1 MKSKASAPGKV
12 ILFGEH
18 FVVYGVKAILCA
30 IDKRITV
37 IAEKTKERKI
47 SVKSNIGKLELEKN
61 TPLSEINSPLKPFY
75 YLANKI
81 IRNHETGIKIIVKSD
96 IPSGVGLGSSSAC
109 CVAGAAAISRLF
121 TDTTKE
127 EILKL
132 AIEAEKTIFQNTSGA
147 DCTVCTYGGIMEYDK
162 KNGFTKIESQPNF
175 HLVIANSNI
184 EHSTETVVAGV
195 KKFKEKNEVEFST
208 LCKNESEL
216 IEDVLKAL
224 DENNIEEIGNKVIQ
238 NQQYLE
244 EIGISNN
251 KLRDMIKIGKN
262 GSFGAKITGAGGGGC
277 IFALT
282 DKLNLDNTIKQ
293 FRENNY
299 DCFSVKIDFKGL
311 DTF

>member
-47 SVKSNIGKLELEKN
+47 SVKSNIGRLELEKN

-81 IRNHETGIKIIVKSD
+81 IRNHETGIKIIVESN

-121 TDTTKE
+121 TDTTRE

-184 EHSTETVVAGV
+184 EHSTETVVAEV
-195 KKFKEKNEVEFST
+195 KKFKEENEVEFST
-208 LCKNESEL
+208 LCKSESEL

-224 DENNIEEIGNKVIQ
+224 KENNIKEIGNKVIQ

-244 EIGISNN
+244 KIGISNN

-262 GSFGAKITGAGGGGC
+262 GSFGAKLTGAGGGGC

-282 DKLNLDNTIKQ
+282 DKLNLDNTVKQ
-293 FRENNY
+293 FKDNNY
-299 DCFSVKIDFKGL
+299 DCFSVRIDFKGL